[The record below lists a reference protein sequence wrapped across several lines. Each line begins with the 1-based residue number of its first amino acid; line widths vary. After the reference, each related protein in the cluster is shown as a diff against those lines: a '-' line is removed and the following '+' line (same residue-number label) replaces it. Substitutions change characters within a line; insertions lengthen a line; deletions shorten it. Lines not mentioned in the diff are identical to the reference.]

1 MRTAARGIG
10 AVGGTAFAMLPFA
23 GNSLLTRLA
32 LTTTGIDAA
41 TFTSVRLASGALVL
55 WLVVRMRKE
64 APVTRGNW
72 VSAFALFVYAI
83 TVTLAYRTVPNAVG
97 ALLLFGA
104 TQVTMVTYGI
114 LRGERMGA
122 RRAAGMAAALCGF
135 VGLLLPGLAA
145 PPFFA
150 STLMLSSGLAWG
162 IYSLRGRQITDATA
176 VTADN
181 FLRTLPFAIM
191 VNALALRSVSLDA
204 AGIGY
209 AIASGAI
216 TSGIGYAV
224 WYAALKRL
232 QATEAATVQL
242 SVPVLAAIGG
252 AVFIG
257 ESPTLRSLLA
267 SLLIIGGIALVSRP
281 GAVMARMR
289 PGGPS

>member
-1 MRTAARGIG
+1 
-10 AVGGTAFAMLPFA
+10 L
-23 GNSLLTRLA
+23 
-32 LTTTGIDAA
+32 TTGIDAA

-55 WLVVRMRKE
+55 WLITRMRRD
-64 APVTRGNW
+64 ATVLSGNW

-83 TVTLAYRTVPNAVG
+83 TVTYAYRNVPNAVG

-114 LRGERMGA
+114 WRGERMGV
-122 RRAAGMAAALCGF
+122 RRAVGMVAALCGL

-145 PPFFA
+145 PPLFA
-150 STLMLSSGLAWG
+150 SALMLTSGLAWG
-162 IYSLRGRQITDATA
+162 VYSLRGRQISDATA

-181 FLRTLPFAIM
+181 FMRTLPFAIA

-204 AGIGY
+204 AGVGY
-209 AIASGAI
+209 AVASGAI

-224 WYAALKRL
+224 WYAALKHL

-281 GAVMARMR
+281 GAVIARMR
-289 PGGPS
+289 PGGSS